1 MPALPPLPRIAQ
13 PAPARR
19 LVSWRRRSPWPPVG
33 LPAPAV
39 AGAFRGFL
47 CHRQLGHPHP
57 RPGSCRPRCAH
68 PSCRHEWS
76 SPRQR
81 NHPRWPRRGVAAET
95 ADPAHPTNW
104 REACP
109 PRCSGTDVAPP
120 ERRNKAAQS
129 DSSDDKASLPRA
141 TACRRA
147 LAGIHGCRSRPLG
160 MSGLASAVRGRSAD
174 QKPRRP
180 SGASE
185 RQGRDAG
192 AGPGARIP
200 SDSRHLLGLGQ
211 ALLRR
216 GKQMSGRTHGEP
228 RATRVTHGVAT
239 GPQTPALLW
248 CRCSGHGGLR
258 SSATSANGHLRT
270 SH

>member
-109 PRCSGTDVAPP
+109 SRCSGTDVAPP

-129 DSSDDKASLPRA
+129 DSPPSV
-141 TACRRA
+141 C
-147 LAGIHGCRSRPLG
+147 LAWPVL
-160 MSGLASAVRGRSAD
+160 SGAGQPIKS
-174 QKPRRP
+174 RRP
-180 SGASE
+180 SWASE
-185 RQGRDAG
+185 RQGRDAV

-228 RATRVTHGVAT
+228 RATRLLMGSPPAHK
-239 GPQTPALLW
+239 TPALLW

-258 SSATSANGHLRT
+258 SSATSANGRLVVHLVFA
-270 SH
+270 